1 MTARSWRL
9 PSGAGSLQV
18 RAQRKP
24 GLPRWSPLTTQL
36 EEWIRDP
43 LCRPALLE
51 MFDAAGGAGG
61 ARTVARSTLRLELE
75 SAFAWGALVTT
86 AKTQAGSKSA
96 HATAQSWTLRPTRH
110 REVQIKRREFLSS
123 DERMQEPE
131 KLLAQLDDL
140 MATPATRVAMAQMF
154 ADLKNMPKGQAP
166 SPLNPVALRL
176 MWTELTKAIQDKV
189 IVAVVKQGGSAV
201 DAEKSAPP
209 PSEPPKPKQDPKEK
223 TWFQI
228 QVLDEEGVP
237 MAGESYTLVDSDGG
251 NHKGKLDG
259 DGKMYIPPI
268 LSPGDCTLTLPDV
281 HLNPRKRK

>member
-18 RAQRKP
+18 QVQRKP
-24 GLPRWSPLTTQL
+24 GLPQWSALAAHL
-36 EEWIRDP
+36 DEWVRDP

-51 MFDAAGGAGG
+51 MYEATGGASGG
-61 ARTVARSTLRLELE
+61 RMMARARLRLELE
-75 SAFAWGALVTT
+75 SAFTSGALVTA
-86 AKTQAGSKSA
+86 AKTQAGSKTP
-96 HATAQSWTLRPTRH
+96 HTTVQSWTLRPARN
-110 REVQIKRREFLSS
+110 RELQIKRREFLTS

-140 MATPATRVAMAQMF
+140 MATPATRGAMAQMY
-154 ADLKNMPKGQAP
+154 ADLKNLPKGQVP

-189 IVAVVKQGGSAV
+189 IVSVLKQGGSAV
-201 DAEKSAPP
+201 EAEKSPPP
-209 PSEPPKPKQDPKEK
+209 PSEPAKPKQDPKEK

-237 MAGESYTLVDSDGG
+237 MSGESYTLVDSDGG
-251 NHKGKLDG
+251 SHKGKLDG
-259 DGKMYIPPI
+259 DGKTYIPPI
-268 LSPGDCTLTLPDV
+268 LSPGDCTLTLPDI